1 MNKYNF
7 EPIGK
12 KMPYRVPDDFFADVE
27 KNITADALRQR
38 RRGYTRIFWRGIAAA
53 AVLVLLF
60 MATRPGISRHRTDFT
75 EVAQAFDDLSD
86 ADRSYL
92 LETYQDDIFITN
104 ND

>member
-27 KNITADALRQR
+27 KRIAADALEQR
-38 RRGYTRIFWRGIAAA
+38 RRSVRRIFWRGIAAA

-60 MATRPGISRHRTDFT
+60 MATRPGLFRHRTDFT
-75 EVAQAFDDLSD
+75 DVAQAFDDLSD

>member
-27 KNITADALRQR
+27 KRIAADALEQR
-38 RRGYTRIFWRGIAAA
+38 RRSVRRIFWRGIAAA

-60 MATRPGISRHRTDFT
+60 MVTRPGLFRHSTDFT
-75 EVAQAFDDLSD
+75 DVAQAFDDLSD

>member
-1 MNKYNF
+1 MDSYNF
-7 EPIGK
+7 NPTVK

-27 KNITADALRQR
+27 KRIVADALRR
-38 RRGYTRIFWRGIAAA
+38 RRSGLRRIVWRSLAAA
-53 AVLVLLF
+53 AALVLLF
-60 MATRPGISRHRTDFT
+60 LAARPGIFRGETDFT

-92 LETYQDDIFITN
+92 LETYQDDIFMTN